1 MGFGQILIQ
10 ILLKKLSIRISEPL
24 SSSAVETSIKPLI
37 SIIIRIIIIF
47 GQLQALVLRWSYLG
61 KGGLF
66 AEFKSH
72 SENLANIKKDCP

>member
-1 MGFGQILIQ
+1 MGFDQILIQ

-37 SIIIRIIIIF
+37 SIIIRIIINF